1 MNNFITTVM
10 INNLAADYQVFRM
23 GKKFKAMLVE
33 KHLANYIPT
42 QLDFWKEKGQ
52 WKTYHPLTQHV
63 IGQFGNYI
71 DYYYDALEAEH
82 LATIRATIKIPEV
95 PISRAANS

>member
-33 KHLANYIPT
+33 KHLANHIPT
-42 QLDFWKEKGQ
+42 QLDFWKEKGE

-82 LATIRATIKIPEV
+82 LATIRATIKIPEA